1 MPWNIGG
8 IRFGLLGRCDQNPAT
23 VLLFFS
29 VISWVSPTF
38 WRMRYGEMNIPTD
51 SFFLFYAFRYK
62 ISYIVL
68 NATILRKNG
77 WMKILK
83 IKILATIEV

>member
-1 MPWNIGG
+1 
-8 IRFGLLGRCDQNPAT
+8 
-23 VLLFFS
+23 
-29 VISWVSPTF
+29 
-38 WRMRYGEMNIPTD
+38 MRYGEMNIPTD